1 MFEQLFS
8 TLHGGTAVSGLA
20 VVNVQLSD
28 FLQPLVQALITLA
41 GLTAG
46 FFVVISGLE
55 YMTSR
60 GNPKR
65 LNHAKRTLKNAV
77 LGLLLVIA
85 AAFIFNFLNTAYNT
99 AAPIGQSMAP
109 PIIAVSEP
117 PPEGLAGKILITT
130 SNLLRHIIIS
140 TFDPFIN
147 LIRYLSLETP
157 LAGSNEVV
165 IKLWLAV
172 LGIANSLFILVTVLL
187 GLRLMSASTFG
198 FDELSLRRL
207 LPRLGLIFLVMNSSL
222 LLIDIIISISN
233 AMLDALWAATGVG
246 DPWLSWQALTENG
259 AAANFVSLLLTVLF
273 LILSFG
279 LLVYYVLRLVV
290 IYLGAV
296 LAPLIVLMQLLP
308 FTKGF
313 TLAAIRTYFYT
324 IFVLFIHAII
334 LSLSAGLLASLTTK
348 QIDDQGLLTL
358 IIGIATLTLMLKTP
372 KTIAKWCR
380 VNYNFKPL
388 KNLGGQIASE
398 LAQGLEHARA
408 VRLAN
413 LAVDQGTSIEGK
425 YYVK

>member
-1 MFEQLFS
+1 MFAQLFS
-8 TLHGGTAVSGLA
+8 TSFSGIAIGGSAVINA
-20 VVNVQLSD
+20 QLTD
-28 FLQPLVQALITLA
+28 FLQPLVGALITLA

-46 FFVVISGLE
+46 FFVVVSGLE

-65 LNHAKRTLKNAV
+65 LDHAKRTLKNAA

-99 AAPIGQSMAP
+99 AAPLSQSIPP
-109 PIIAVSEP
+109 PIIEVSEP
-117 PPEGLAGKILITT
+117 PAEGLAGKILSTT
-130 SNLLRHIIIS
+130 SDFFRHIIAS

-147 LIRYLSLETP
+147 LIKYLSFQTP

-165 IKLWLAV
+165 AKLWLAV

-198 FDELSLRRL
+198 FDELSFRRL
-207 LPRLGLIFLVMNSSL
+207 LPKLGLIFLVMNSSL
-222 LLIDIIISISN
+222 LLIDIVISISN
-233 AMLDALWAATGVG
+233 AMLDALWAASGVG
-246 DPWLSWQALTENG
+246 DPWLSWQALAENG
-259 AAANFVSLLLTVLF
+259 STASFISLLLSILF
-273 LILSFG
+273 IILGFL

-313 TLAAIRTYFYT
+313 TSAAIRTYFYT
-324 IFVLFIHAII
+324 IFILFIHAII
-334 LSLSAGLLASLTTK
+334 LSLAAGLLASLATD
-348 QIDDQGLLTL
+348 QINDQGLLTL
-358 IIGIATLTLMLKTP
+358 IVGIATLTLMLKTP
-372 KTIAKWCR
+372 RTIAKWCR
-380 VNYNFKPL
+380 VSYSFKPI
-388 KNLGGQIASE
+388 KNFGGQIASE

-413 LAVDQGTSIEGK
+413 MAAEQGSITKERDYTG
-425 YYVK
+425 

>member
-8 TLHGGTAVSGLA
+8 TFLSGTAIGGLA
-20 VVNVQLSD
+20 VINVQLTN
-28 FLQPLVQALITLA
+28 FLQPLVQALIILA

-46 FFVVISGLE
+46 FFVVTAGLE

-65 LNHAKRTLKNAV
+65 LDHAKRTLKNAA

-99 AAPIGQSMAP
+99 AAPVSQSIP
-109 PIIAVSEP
+109 PPAIEISES
-117 PPEGLAGKILITT
+117 PPEGLAGKILEAT
-130 SNLLRHIIIS
+130 SDFFRYIIVS
-140 TFDPFIN
+140 TFDPFVE
-147 LIRYLSLETP
+147 LLRYLSFKTP

-165 IKLWLAV
+165 ARLWLAV

-187 GLRLMSASTFG
+187 GFRLMSASTFG
-198 FDELSLRRL
+198 FDELSFRQL
-207 LPRLGLIFLVMNSSL
+207 LPKLGLIFLVMNSSL
-222 LLIDIIISISN
+222 LLIDIVISISN
-233 AMLDALWAATGVG
+233 AMLDALWSATGVG
-246 DPWLSWQALTENG
+246 DPWLSWQALAENG
-259 AAANFVSLLLTVLF
+259 STAGFISLLLNVLF
-273 LILSFG
+273 LILGFL

-324 IFVLFIHAII
+324 IFILFIHAII
-334 LSLSAGLLASLTTK
+334 LSLAAGLLASMASD
-348 QIDDQGLLTL
+348 QVHDQGLLTA

-372 KTIAKWCR
+372 RTIAKWCR
-380 VNYNFKPL
+380 VNYSFKPI

-398 LAQGLEHARA
+398 LTQGLEHARA
-408 VRLAN
+408 FKLAN
-413 LAVDQGTSIEGK
+413 QAVEEAASSKERD
-425 YYVK
+425 YL

>member
-8 TLHGGTAVSGLA
+8 ATIGGTAVGGLA
-20 VVNVQLSD
+20 VTNVQLTD
-28 FLQPLVQALITLA
+28 FLQPLVQTLITLA

-46 FFVVISGLE
+46 FFVVVAGLE

-65 LNHAKRTLKNAV
+65 LNHAKQTLKNAA

-99 AAPIGQSMAP
+99 AAPIGQGMPP
-109 PIIAVSEP
+109 PIIEVSEP
-117 PPEGLAGKILITT
+117 PTEGLAGKILATA
-130 SNLLRHIIIS
+130 SDFFRHIIVS
-140 TFDPFIN
+140 TFDPVID
-147 LIRYLSLETP
+147 LIRYLSFKTP
-157 LAGSNEVV
+157 LAGSNPVV
-165 IKLWLAV
+165 SKLWLTV
-172 LGIANSLFILVTVLL
+172 LGIANSLFILATVLL

-198 FDELSLRRL
+198 FDELSFRRL
-207 LPRLGLIFLVMNSSL
+207 LPKLGLIFLVMNSSL
-222 LLIDIIISISN
+222 LLIDIVISISN
-233 AMLDALWAATGVG
+233 AMLDALMAATGVG
-246 DPWLSWQALTENG
+246 DPWLTWQALAENG
-259 AAANFVSLLLTVLF
+259 AAASFVSLLLTVLF
-273 LILSFG
+273 LILGFG
-279 LLVYYVLRLVV
+279 LLIYYVLRLVI

-324 IFVLFIHAII
+324 IFVLFIHAVI
-334 LSLSAGLLASLTTK
+334 LSLATGLLASLASD
-348 QIDDQGLLTL
+348 QIHDQGLLTL

-372 KTIAKWCR
+372 KTLAKWCR
-380 VNYNFKPL
+380 VSYSFKPI

-398 LAQGLEHARA
+398 LSQGLEHARA

-413 LAVDQGTSIEGK
+413 MAVEENTIAKGGDYLG
-425 YYVK
+425 